1 MESKLKKLENILQGL
16 ESVVVAY
23 SGGVDSTFLLDIAK
37 KVLGKNVIAVIA
49 TSPTYTTEELLLARK
64 IAKKIKVKLKVIKT
78 DELQDKNFIKNP
90 ANRCYFCKKELF
102 SKLKEIKDKEKFENI
117 IDGTNY
123 DDKFDFR
130 PGNLAKK
137 EFGVISPL
145 LDAKLTKEEI
155 RYFSKKFKLST
166 HDKPSSAC
174 LASRIPYSE
183 EITIDKLSKINN
195 AEGLIRNL
203 GFNQVRV
210 RLHYGIARIE
220 VEKDKIDKILDKKIR
235 EKILKKLKNLGFNYI
250 TIDLQGYRTG
260 SMNENLNL

>member
-1 MESKLKKLENILQGL
+1 MDKLKKLENILCNL
-16 ESVVVAY
+16 KSVVVAY
-23 SGGVDSTFLLDIAK
+23 SGGVDSTFLLYIAK
-37 KVLGKNVIAVIA
+37 KVLGKNIIAVIA
-49 TSPTYTTEELLLARK
+49 TSPTYTTEELSLAKK
-64 IAKKIKVKLKVIKT
+64 IAKKIKVKFKVIKT

-90 ANRCYFCKKELF
+90 TNRCYFCKKELF

-145 LDAKLTKEEI
+145 FDAKLTKEEI
-155 RYFSKKFKLST
+155 RYFSKKFKLPT
-166 HDKPSSAC
+166 YDKPSSAC

-195 AEGLIRNL
+195 AETTLRNL

-210 RLHYGIARIE
+210 RLHQGIARIE
-220 VEKDKIDKILDKKIR
+220 VEKDKIDKILDKSIR

-250 TIDLQGYRTG
+250 TIDLHGYRTG
-260 SMNENLNL
+260 SMNDGLNK